1 VLLAAAPGNQNQ
13 PSEEYTMTT
22 HPFSSTPARAARLIV
37 VALALMLVA
46 AIVPLPAHAA
56 SIVVNDAGDTATGD
70 CANPA
75 ATCTLRDAITFA
87 NSNAGA
93 DTITFSI
100 SNDTIFLGSTLP
112 PISEDLTIDGTG
124 KTMAIDGQNNVRIME
139 TASSSLTL
147 NVTALRLQRGNIAGF
162 NYGGAILVQ
171 SEANLNVTGCI
182 FDANVA
188 GIAGGAIYAVGEGTL
203 NVTSSTFG
211 SNFANGQNGGAIWS
225 NKGPT
230 NITSSTFLTNYAIG
244 LGGAIHYSSGTLT
257 VSNSTFSGN
266 RTTGSVGGG
275 GAIAGDGGTVNIAN
289 STFSGNHTAGS
300 SGGGAIWNYQYAY
313 LNVTNSTL
321 SGNYT
326 SGSGTGG
333 GIHDTSTDS
342 RMTLKN
348 TIIANSTSGGDCVGT
363 AKSPDS
369 VNNLIE
375 DGSNACGL
383 TNGTNGNIVGADPN
397 LAALADN
404 GGPTQTM
411 ALGSGSAAINAGD
424 TTVCAAA
431 PVNNLDQRGYGRPEP
446 SGTLCDIG
454 AYEADGAPLAVTLA
468 GFDAAAAADHVLVT
482 WETVSELENAGFN
495 LYGTATA
502 DRPTAADLLA
512 FVPSLGPGSTQGF
525 AYSHQDYAVTAG
537 QTYWYWL
544 EDVDLNGATTL
555 HGPVSVV
562 FVAPTAV
569 TLSGLAASSPTPLA
583 GPWWLVAVMAAAL
596 AAAAAVVWRRRKM
609 I

>member
-1 VLLAAAPGNQNQ
+1 
-13 PSEEYTMTT
+13 
-22 HPFSSTPARAARLIV
+22 
-37 VALALMLVA
+37 MLVA

-56 SIVVNDAGDTATGD
+56 GIVVNDAGDTTGACATTGLG
-70 CANPA
+70 
-75 ATCTLRDAITFA
+75 TCTLRDAITYA
-87 NSNAGA
+87 NSNGVA

-100 SNDTIFLGSTLP
+100 SNATIALGSTLP
-112 PISEDLTIDGTG
+112 TISEDLTIDGTVQNI
-124 KTMAIDGQNNVRIME
+124 TIDGQNNVQIMR
-139 TASSSLTL
+139 TAFSSLTL
-147 NVTALRLQRGNIAGF
+147 NVTALRLIRGNFSTGGTS
-162 NYGGAILVQ
+162 GGAIEVN
-171 SEANLNVTGCI
+171 SNANLNVTGCT
-182 FDANVA
+182 FVGNNSVD
-188 GIAGGAIYAVGEGTL
+188 AGGAIYAAGVGTL
-203 NVTSSTFG
+203 TVTNSTFS

-225 NKGPT
+225 AKETT
-230 NITSSTFLTNYAIG
+230 NISNSTFITNRAVG
-244 LGGAIHYSSGTLT
+244 EGGAIFNRGDTLN
-257 VSNSTFSGN
+257 VSNSTFDRN
-266 RTTGSVGGG
+266 FTTGSVGGG
-275 GAIAGDGGTVNIAN
+275 GAIGNEGGTANVAN
-289 STFSGNHTAGS
+289 STFSGNYTAGGK
-300 SGGGAIWNYQYAY
+300 GGGAIYNYTFAY

-321 SGNYT
+321 SGNYIS
-326 SGSGTGG
+326 SGAGTGG
-333 GIHDTSTDS
+333 GIHYDTTSTSD

-383 TNGTNGNIVGADPN
+383 TNGTNGNIVGADPD

-468 GFDAAAAADHVLVT
+468 GFDATAAADHVLVT

-495 LYGTATA
+495 LYRTVTA

-512 FVPSLGPGSTQGF
+512 YVPSQGPGSTQGF
-525 AYSHQDYAVTAG
+525 LYSHQDDAVTAG
-537 QTYWYWL
+537 QTTWYWL
-544 EDVDLNGATTL
+544 EDVDFNGATTL

-562 FVAPTAV
+562 FAAPTAV
-569 TLSGLAASSPTPLA
+569 TLDSLNASP
-583 GPWWLVAVMAAAL
+583 
-596 AAAAAVVWRRRKM
+596 AAAAGSLSLLALPAVVSLALGAAWALRRTTS
-609 I
+609 